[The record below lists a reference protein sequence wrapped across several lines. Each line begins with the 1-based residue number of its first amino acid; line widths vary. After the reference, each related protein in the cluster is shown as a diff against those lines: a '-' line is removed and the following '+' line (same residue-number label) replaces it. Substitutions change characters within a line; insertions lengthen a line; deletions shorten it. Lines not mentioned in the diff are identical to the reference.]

1 MKSNHRNMKSN
12 YRKLAVDSAVNAV
25 VMFSVMYVM
34 IDRFDHIYLNL
45 NQLYMTLMMVSPM
58 VILMLFRMGSM
69 YENKKVNVIVSLVL
83 GVVFVGSFFL
93 IRTQTSIGDDQFLR
107 SMIPHHSGAILMCEE
122 ASIEAPEV
130 VELCR
135 GIVAS
140 QEAEIAQ
147 MEELLRRP

>member
-1 MKSNHRNMKSN
+1 MHHGGMKSN
-12 YRKLAVDSAVNAV
+12 YRSLAVDSAINALI
-25 VMFSVMYVM
+25 MFSVMYVM
-34 IDRFDHIYLNL
+34 VDRFDHVYLNL

-69 YENKKVNVIVSLVL
+69 YDNKRLNLIVSLVL

-93 IRTQTSIGDDQFLR
+93 IRTQTPIGDDQFLR

-122 ASIEAPEV
+122 AAIDDPEI

-135 GIVAS
+135 NIVTS

-147 MEELLRRP
+147 MQELLSRP